1 MAERDKVDKQL
12 DHYVNQCLRMKV
24 WRVLL
29 IPVNSLSQDGFGLL
43 LTAVFYLE
51 LQLIDSFFFIVC
63 IFQMKCEKLV
73 IENENVVDGL
83 VELINLHGV
92 TKLVISAAPDRNYSR

>member
-1 MAERDKVDKQL
+1 MLCPV
-12 DHYVNQCLRMKV
+12 
-24 WRVLL
+24 